1 MVVSEL
7 PATLI
12 IHLSP
17 VLEIGNKSLPDHHL
31 YCLIYHNFLEK
42 ELISTGL
49 TKLDGLLGGGI
60 ASSTITDI
68 FGPGGSG
75 KTHLAMQISL
85 DVIDDGIIL
94 YQDNSGGFRPERM
107 MQLLKMHQMN
117 PQLLDNIIVA
127 RITNISEQI
136 SYVKKIYEIKP
147 KLIIIE
153 NISELFTFEY
163 SKETNSLEKHI
174 RFMEYMHM
182 LSLVAIRQNLPI
194 VITNTVRSSDQ
205 KEIENLDKSI
215 SMYTHKKIK
224 LGKDG
229 QKRTAQVFP
238 CFGEKKEISYEIT
251 EAGLV
256 EIP

>member
-1 MVVSEL
+1 M
-7 PATLI
+7 
-12 IHLSP
+12 
-17 VLEIGNKSLPDHHL
+17 
-31 YCLIYHNFLEK
+31 
-42 ELISTGL
+42 ISTGL